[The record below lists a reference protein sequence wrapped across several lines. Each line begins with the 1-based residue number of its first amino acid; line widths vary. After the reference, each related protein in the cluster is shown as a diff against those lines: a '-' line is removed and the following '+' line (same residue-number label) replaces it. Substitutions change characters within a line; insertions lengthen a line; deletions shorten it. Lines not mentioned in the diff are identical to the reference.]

1 MSWKSIARFSIN
13 VANRRVFCPP
23 EYIKTPVFR
32 WWPPNHFQLF
42 FVLCPISADNF
53 MKVHSFLAV
62 ILLADTKPQPH
73 TRAQKVL
80 YPDGNPE
87 HVPIFS
93 IVPSIRFN
101 PSWNY
106 PTNDPIVHLQTILKN
121 WLKNRSYVFR
131 NVAKWHFRHSGSNPV
146 FSRGRQLAPHPH
158 PPTPWRHDSHLTSPW
173 CHQRKTT
180 CLL

>member
-1 MSWKSIARFSIN
+1 M
-13 VANRRVFCPP
+13 
-23 EYIKTPVFR
+23 TPK
-32 WWPPNHFQLF
+32 LF
-42 FVLCPISADNF
+42 PIIICIMWISADNF

-62 ILLADTKPQPH
+62 ILLADIKPQPH
-73 TRAQKVL
+73 TTAQKVL
-80 YPDGNPE
+80 YPDSNPE
-87 HVPIFS
+87 HVTIFS
-93 IVPSIRFN
+93 IVSSIRFN

-146 FSRGRQLAPHPH
+146 ITWGRQFAPHPH
-158 PPTPWRHDSHLTSPW
+158 PSTPWRHDSHLTSPW

-180 CLL
+180 GLL